1 MLGEDNGSKK
11 DHSGKSRVT
20 YKTRALVSS
29 SFRIIGTI
37 DKGLD
42 ISDPGSIDENKI

>member
-1 MLGEDNGSKK
+1 MPREDNGEKK

-29 SFRIIGTI
+29 SLRISGTI
-37 DKGLD
+37 DKGFD
-42 ISDPGSIDENKI
+42 ITDPGSIDETQR